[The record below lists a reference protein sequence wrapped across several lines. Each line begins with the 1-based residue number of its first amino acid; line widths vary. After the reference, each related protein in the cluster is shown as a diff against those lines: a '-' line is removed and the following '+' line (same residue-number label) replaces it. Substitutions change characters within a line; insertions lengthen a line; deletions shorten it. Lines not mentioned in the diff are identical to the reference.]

1 MKLKSTS
8 SKNLIKFLTTK
19 GFILH
24 HKKGSHIIMYK
35 IDFGRVVIPERKE
48 LPIGTLKAILRVA
61 NISRE
66 EYFHFFKK

>member
-1 MKLKSTS
+1 
-8 SKNLIKFLTTK
+8 
-19 GFILH
+19 
-24 HKKGSHIIMYK
+24 MYK